1 MGLLNRL
8 VVGSAPLMPKFVI
21 GRVASVYV
29 AGDKLKDG
37 LELAKKLNSKGFT
50 ATLDLLGEEVKN
62 RKETNKIK
70 QSYCDLLDGIANYGI
85 DCNISLK
92 LTALGLKIDENLC
105 WDNLSVV
112 LDKARE
118 HNNFVRMDMED
129 STVTDATIKMCKK
142 GKDYYPKCGTVLQA
156 YMRRTSDDIDILKT
170 HNANIRLCKGA
181 YKESEEIAYQDYQE
195 IRDNYMIN
203 AKKIMDNGIFIGL
216 ATHDEWLITKLEEL
230 IEKNNYK
237 KSNYEF
243 QALSGVPI
251 DKTLE
256 RLIAAGHKVRYYI
269 PYGPEWYAYSMR
281 RMKENPDIWKY
292 TLKAFFFRSKHR
304 I

>member
-129 STVTDATIKMCKK
+129 STVTDTTIKMCKK
-142 GKDYYPKCGTVLQA
+142 GKSYYPKCGTVLQA

-216 ATHDEWLITKLEEL
+216 ATHDEWLITKLEEM

>member
-129 STVTDATIKMCKK
+129 STVTDTTIKMCKK
-142 GKDYYPKCGTVLQA
+142 GKSYYPKCGTVLQA

-237 KSNYEF
+237 KTNYEF

>member
-29 AGDKLKDG
+29 AGDKLEDG
-37 LELAKKLNSKGFT
+37 LNLAKKLNSKGFT
-50 ATLDLLGEEVKN
+50 ATLDLLGEEVSN
-62 RKETNKIK
+62 RKETNKIRK
-70 QSYCDLLDGIANYGI
+70 AYCDLLDGIANYGI

-92 LTALGLKIDENLC
+92 LTALGLKFDEELC

-118 HNNFVRMDMED
+118 YNNFVRMDMED
-129 STVTDATIKMCKK
+129 STVTDATIRMCKK
-142 GKDYYPKCGTVLQA
+142 GKKYYSKCGTVLQA
-156 YMRRTSDDIDILKT
+156 YMHRTSDDIDNLNT

-181 YKESEEIAYQDYQE
+181 YKESSEIAYQDYQE
-195 IRDNYMIN
+195 IRNNYIIN
-203 AKKIMDNGIFIGL
+203 AEKIMDAGIFIGL
-216 ATHDEWLITKLEEL
+216 ATHDEWIIHKLENL
-230 IEKNNYK
+230 IIKKKYK
-237 KSNYEF
+237 KTKYEF

-251 DKTLE
+251 DSTLE
-256 RLIAAGHKVRYYI
+256 RLINSGHKVRYYI

-281 RMKENPDIWKY
+281 RMKENPDIWKH

-304 I
+304 K

>member
-29 AGDKLKDG
+29 AGDKLEDG
-37 LELAKKLNSKGFT
+37 LNLAKKLNSKGFT
-50 ATLDLLGEEVKN
+50 ATLDLLGEEVSN
-62 RKETNKIK
+62 RKETNKIRK
-70 QSYCDLLDGIANYGI
+70 AYCDLLDGIANYGI

-92 LTALGLKIDENLC
+92 LTALGLKFDEELC

-118 HNNFVRMDMED
+118 YNNFVRMDMED

-142 GKDYYPKCGTVLQA
+142 GKKYYSKCGTVLQA
-156 YMRRTSDDIDILKT
+156 YMHRTSDDIDNLNT

-181 YKESEEIAYQDYQE
+181 YKESSEIAYQDYQE
-195 IRDNYMIN
+195 IRNNYMIN
-203 AKKIMDNGIFIGL
+203 AEKIMDAGIFIGL
-216 ATHDEWLITKLEEL
+216 ATHDEWIIHKLENL
-230 IEKNNYK
+230 IIKKKYK
-237 KSNYEF
+237 KTKYEF

-251 DKTLE
+251 DSTLE
-256 RLIAAGHKVRYYI
+256 RLINSGHKVRYYI

-281 RMKENPDIWKY
+281 RMKENPDIWKH

-304 I
+304 K

>member
-29 AGDKLKDG
+29 AGDKLEDG
-37 LELAKKLNSKGFT
+37 LNLAKKLNSKGFA
-50 ATLDLLGEEVKN
+50 ATLDLLGEEVSN
-62 RKETNKIK
+62 RKETNKIRK
-70 QSYCDLLDGIANYGI
+70 AYCDLLDGIANYGI

-92 LTALGLKIDENLC
+92 LTALGLKFDEELC

-118 HNNFVRMDMED
+118 YNNFVRMDMED
-129 STVTDATIKMCKK
+129 STVTDATIRMCKK
-142 GKDYYPKCGTVLQA
+142 GKKYYSKCGTVLQA
-156 YMRRTSDDIDILKT
+156 YMHRTSDDIDNLNT

-181 YKESEEIAYQDYQE
+181 YKESSEIAYQDYQE
-195 IRDNYMIN
+195 IRNNYMIN
-203 AKKIMDNGIFIGL
+203 AEKIMDAGIFIGL
-216 ATHDEWLITKLEEL
+216 ATHDEWIIHKLENL
-230 IEKNNYK
+230 IIKKKYK
-237 KSNYEF
+237 KTKYEF

-251 DKTLE
+251 DSTLE
-256 RLIAAGHKVRYYI
+256 RLINSGHKVRYYI

-281 RMKENPDIWKY
+281 RMKENPDIWKH

-304 I
+304 K

>member
-142 GKDYYPKCGTVLQA
+142 GKGYYPKCGTVLQA

-216 ATHDEWLITKLEEL
+216 ATHDEWLITKLEEM

>member
-92 LTALGLKIDENLC
+92 LTALGLKIDEELC

-118 HNNFVRMDMED
+118 HKNFVRMDMED
-129 STVTDATIKMCKK
+129 STVTDATIRMCKK

-156 YMRRTSDDIDILKT
+156 YMRRTSEDIDILKT

>member
-29 AGDKLKDG
+29 AGDKLEDG
-37 LELAKKLNSKGFT
+37 LNLAKKLNSKGFA
-50 ATLDLLGEEVKN
+50 ATLDLLGEEVSN

-70 QSYCDLLDGIANYGI
+70 EAYCDLLDGIANYGI

-92 LTALGLKIDENLC
+92 LTALGLKFDEELC

-118 HNNFVRMDMED
+118 YNNFVRMDMED
-129 STVTDATIKMCKK
+129 STVTDATIRMCKK
-142 GKDYYPKCGTVLQA
+142 GKKYYSKCGTVLQA
-156 YMRRTSDDIDILKT
+156 YMHRTSDDIDNLNT

-181 YKESEEIAYQDYQE
+181 YKESSKIAYQDYQE
-195 IRDNYMIN
+195 IRNNYMIN
-203 AKKIMDNGIFIGL
+203 AEKIMDAGIFIGL
-216 ATHDEWLITKLEEL
+216 ATHDEWIIQKLENL
-230 IEKNNYK
+230 IIKKKYK
-237 KSNYEF
+237 KTKYEF

-251 DKTLE
+251 DSTLE
-256 RLIAAGHKVRYYI
+256 RLINSGHKVRYYI

-281 RMKENPDIWKY
+281 RMKENPDIWKH

-304 I
+304 K

>member
-129 STVTDATIKMCKK
+129 STVTDTTIKMCKK

>member
-8 VVGSAPLMPKFVI
+8 VVGTAPLMPKFVI

-37 LELAKKLNSKGFT
+37 LELAKRLNSKGFT

-129 STVTDATIKMCKK
+129 STVTDATIKMCKR

-156 YMRRTSDDIDILKT
+156 YMRRTFDDIEILKT

-181 YKESEEIAYQDYQE
+181 YKESEDIAYQDYQE

-203 AKKIMDNGIFIGL
+203 AKKIMDNRIFIGL

-230 IEKNNYK
+230 IEKKGYK
-237 KSNYEF
+237 KNNYEF

-256 RLIAAGHKVRYYI
+256 RLIAAGHNVRYYI

-304 I
+304 F

>member
-29 AGDKLKDG
+29 AGDKLEDG
-37 LELAKKLNSKGFT
+37 LNLAKKLNSKGFT
-50 ATLDLLGEEVKN
+50 ATLDLLGEEVSN
-62 RKETNKIK
+62 RKETNKIRK
-70 QSYCDLLDGIANYGI
+70 AYCDLLDGIANYGI

-92 LTALGLKIDENLC
+92 LTALGLKFDEELC

-118 HNNFVRMDMED
+118 YNNFVRMDMED
-129 STVTDATIKMCKK
+129 STVTDATIRMCKK
-142 GKDYYPKCGTVLQA
+142 GKKYYSKCGTVLQA
-156 YMRRTSDDIDILKT
+156 YMHRTSDDIDNLNT

-181 YKESEEIAYQDYQE
+181 YKESSKIAYQDYQE
-195 IRDNYMIN
+195 IRNNYMIN
-203 AKKIMDNGIFIGL
+203 AEKIMDAGIFIGL
-216 ATHDEWLITKLEEL
+216 ATHDEWIIHKLENL
-230 IEKNNYK
+230 IIKKKYK
-237 KSNYEF
+237 KTKYEF

-251 DKTLE
+251 DSTLE
-256 RLIAAGHKVRYYI
+256 RLINSGHKVRYYI

-281 RMKENPDIWKY
+281 RMKENPDIWKH

-304 I
+304 K